1 MRQSLKNQRIYIK
14 SFSGSTIDCMKDYI
28 KPSLK
33 YDPDAIIIHIGTN
46 DLRTEKEP
54 TQIADEI
61 INLALAVKTDENE
74 VSTSAILPRN
84 DELDDKGKMVND
96 VLKIKCSKYA
106 IGFMSNS
113 NFIPNLHLN
122 SNRLHLNFK
131 GTTTLAKNL
140 LDHINL

>member
-1 MRQSLKNQRIYIK
+1 MRQSLKNERIFVK
-14 SFSGSTIDCMKDYI
+14 SFPGSTIDCMKDYI

-33 YDPDAIIIHIGTN
+33 YDPDAIIIHVGTN

-74 VSTSAILPRN
+74 VSVSAILPRN
-84 DELDDKGKMVND
+84 DELNTKGKTVND
-96 VLKIKCSKYA
+96 CLKIKCAKCA
-106 IGFMSNS
+106 IGFMSN
-113 NFIPNLHLN
+113 NNLIPNLHLN
-122 SNRLHLNFK
+122 NSGIHLNFK
-131 GTTTLAKNL
+131 GITTLVKNL